1 MYKKLSD
8 NELVRK
14 YKDADTKAFDE
25 LYRRYHRLVF
35 YICRSQLKNKQDAE
49 DMTQEVFAKTAF
61 KIFQYN
67 ETHSFKSWLRAITRN
82 TCIDFFRKSQRII
95 FSDCRLDNITSRQ
108 QNPSKKAEDK
118 DMLDAL
124 AKYISQMDQRSKD
137 IVCDRVS
144 YQMSF
149 DDIAR
154 ANSISARHARRICKK
169 TLDKIKDKFDNEQ
182 PVRKRY

>member
-25 LYRRYHRLVF
+25 LYKRYHRLVI
-35 YICRSQLKNKQDAE
+35 YICRSKLKNKEDAE
-49 DMTQEVFAKTAF
+49 DMAQVVFAKAAF
-61 KIFQYN
+61 KIFQYKDSGN
-67 ETHSFKSWLRAITRN
+67 FKSWLRTITRT

-95 FSDCRLDNITSRQ
+95 FSDCELGNITSGEQ
-108 QNPSKKAEDK
+108 DPSQKAEDK

-137 IVCDRVS
+137 IFCDRVINK
-144 YQMSF
+144 MSF
-149 DDIAR
+149 DDISR
-154 ANSISARHARRICKK
+154 AYSISPRQARHICKK
-169 TLDKIKDKFDNEQ
+169 TLAKIKDKFDNE
-182 PVRKRY
+182 